1 METDVFSN
9 YMFKPD
15 WAGMWE
21 KGIKSAWA
29 DDMVARHGSINRA
42 WDNYADEYENGEIK
56 FSNRADLIGKIIA
69 PGPESV
75 LDIGGGTGVFAV
87 PLARSVKRVV
97 VAEPSE
103 GMLNVLKDKAGK
115 EGLDNIVYVMKRWE
129 DITCDEALGLNDGRP
144 YDAVLASHSIYYIG
158 DLHRSFLKMNDVSKG
173 FVYLFTGCSGHM
185 RDKAYEKLYL
195 VLHKKP
201 LPPYPD
207 YSFLYM
213 VIREV
218 GIQPHIEMIE
228 ARVKRPIKD
237 VQELV
242 DRWKKYLDTDE
253 FSKKQEDAIREYLS
267 DKVKEEDGTFFH
279 CYNYKNA
286 LIYWKIEQNGV
297 EAGL

>member
-1 METDVFSN
+1 METNAFSN

-15 WAGMWE
+15 WARMWE
-21 KGIKSAWA
+21 KGIRTAWA
-29 DDMVARHGSINRA
+29 DDMVVRHGSINRA

-56 FSNRADLIGKIIA
+56 FSNRADLLGKIIE

-129 DITCDEALGLNDGRP
+129 DITCDEAIGLNDGRP

-158 DLHRSFLKMNDVSKG
+158 DLHRSFLKMNDVSRG
-173 FVYLFTGCSGHM
+173 FVYLFTGCSGYM
-185 RDKAYEKLYL
+185 RDQSYEKLYL

-213 VIREV
+213 VLREV
-218 GIQPHIEMIE
+218 GIQPDIEMFE
-228 ARVKRPIKD
+228 ARVKRPIKN

-242 DRWKKYLDTDE
+242 NRWKNYLNREELTQE
-253 FSKKQEDAIREYLS
+253 QEDALSEYLS
-267 DKVKEEDGTFFH
+267 DKVTEEDGRFFH
-279 CYNYKNA
+279 CYHCKNA
-286 LIYWKIEQNGV
+286 LIFWKIEQDGA
-297 EAGL
+297 EEGS